1 MDNEQEIHVVFD
13 APPGRDMPTLVEVED
28 ENGRGIPVGEWRQ
41 RPDGY
46 WEIIFRAVP
55 NGR

>member
-1 MDNEQEIHVVFD
+1 MAKVKEFRIVFD

-28 ENGRGIPVGEWRQ
+28 EYGRSVDVGRWRQ

-46 WEIIFRAVP
+46 WELVLEAEAQ
-55 NGR
+55 